1 LIKSGTRKRSPKEKM
16 IALSVGAIRVPRFAR
31 ACFHFIEQGGA
42 MSGNFRSIAS
52 AILDDKT
59 GIESQNVR
67 ERVVTVLAT
76 SLAMLIVGAIAVLMG
91 MA

>member
-1 LIKSGTRKRSPKEKM
+1 
-16 IALSVGAIRVPRFAR
+16 
-31 ACFHFIEQGGA
+31 
-42 MSGNFRSIAS
+42 MSGNFRSIES